1 MHKCFCNLFYSILYS
16 IADSCLLL
24 GTSWAFQ
31 ETCGG
36 EYMVSFKIE
45 CSGAILKIENW
56 SVVYTRYYSLL
67 LFTQNLLYSIS
78 NSYYQYYI
86 EIELLLCIV
95 VYSLLHF
102 EKIHIIQKVNLIVL
116 LRLRKIF
123 RWVSVQNLYQRC
135 SVSCIPGASWLSRTS
150 HGLSISC
157 PGFFSLII

>member
-1 MHKCFCNLFYSILYS
+1 
-16 IADSCLLL
+16 
-24 GTSWAFQ
+24 
-31 ETCGG
+31 
-36 EYMVSFKIE
+36 MVSFITE

-102 EKIHIIQKVNLIVL
+102 EKIHVIHKVILIVL

-123 RWVSVQNLYQRC
+123 RSVSVRNLFQRR
-135 SVSCIPGASWLSRTS
+135 SVLSIPSASWLSRTN
-150 HGLSISC
+150 HGLSTLC
-157 PGFFSLII
+157 QGFFSLMI